1 MKNSRDFAY
10 KLIDDYHETPESLL
24 RMCLTYM
31 STDSVKDMME
41 INDCLGAFHKSYLEE
56 YGIKT

>member
-10 KLIDDYHETPESLL
+10 KLIDDYHETHKSLL

-31 STDSVKDMME
+31 STDSIKDMME
-41 INDCLGAFHKSYLEE
+41 INDCLWDFPESFLEE
-56 YGIKT
+56 YGIKK